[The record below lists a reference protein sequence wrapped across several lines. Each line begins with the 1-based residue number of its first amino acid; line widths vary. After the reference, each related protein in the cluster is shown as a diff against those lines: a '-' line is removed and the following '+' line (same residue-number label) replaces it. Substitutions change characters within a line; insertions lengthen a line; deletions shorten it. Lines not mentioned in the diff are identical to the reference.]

1 MPTAPIM
8 AVPPRASISSLISF
22 IQHHLRALLADP
34 VALHAA
40 RRRCLALLAPRAPR
54 HRRRR
59 RHDPPQASDEQGED
73 DDEKAVLTAL
83 HGAIDA
89 FLPPASGGDSATCL
103 AGVEEALQAPAL
115 LPEHGETAGLDNRRV
130 AACAYFYLAL
140 VRCAQ
145 GDAWQM
151 AMDLLQAVAVCPAA
165 GEEGGGLAPRAL
177 WEGLF
182 DEAVLARAGGEEDA
196 ARRAARRY
204 KDWLMYY
211 KVVAAAPDA
220 AGGVENGG

>member
-1 MPTAPIM
+1 LPSSTTTCARSSPT
-8 AVPPRASISSLISF
+8 PPRCTPRAAAASLCS
-22 IQHHLRALLADP
+22 RLLCATVVVTTSP
-34 VALHAA
+34 AAA
-40 RRRCLALLAPRAPR
+40 RRR
-54 HRRRR
+54 RRRR
-59 RHDPPQASDEQGED
+59 TTTTRPCS
-73 DDEKAVLTAL
+73 
-83 HGAIDA
+83 IDA
-89 FLPPASGGDSATCL
+89 LLPPSVVDGAAAAAVCL

-165 GEEGGGLAPRAL
+165 VAATAREDGGAHRAPGLAPRAL

-182 DEAVLARAGGEEDA
+182 DEGVLARAGGAGEDDA

-211 KVVAAAPDA
+211 KVVAADGAQ
-220 AGGVENGG
+220 NGG